1 MLPASLP
8 NYLRS
13 QRRRIGLSQGEV
25 AFLLGL
31 ESGTNVS
38 RHESRGRVPSLETV
52 IGYEIILSTPMRELF
67 AAESEAASAVVRER
81 AVRLLGRIARG
92 TVTPEAEQK
101 LRVLRLLVAR

>member
-1 MLPASLP
+1 MSPASLP

-13 QRRRIGLSQGEV
+13 HRRRVGLSQGEV

-38 RHESRGRVPSLETV
+38 RHESRKRVPSLETV
-52 IGYEIILSTPMRELF
+52 IGYEIILGTPMRELF
-67 AAESEAASAVVRER
+67 AAESEAVSAGVRAR
-81 AVRLLGRIARG
+81 AVRLLGRTAQG
-92 TVTPEAEQK
+92 TLTPKAEQK